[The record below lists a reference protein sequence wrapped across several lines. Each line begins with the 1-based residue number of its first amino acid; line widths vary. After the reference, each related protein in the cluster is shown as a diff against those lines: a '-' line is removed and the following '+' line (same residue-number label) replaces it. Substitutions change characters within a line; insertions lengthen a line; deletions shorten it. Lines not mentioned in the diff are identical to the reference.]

1 MSKSRFSWFTAFLT
15 VAIVSIVLSLIMY
28 FAVGRGAP
36 QPNIMFMTNLFF
48 TVGIMLL
55 ILAFAARFTLVQIEL
70 RLATA
75 SEQTLR
81 QIEHNVSGAI
91 TEALSKTMEM
101 SQLAKDSDQ
110 IGLVAV
116 MNDASKYDYSEIL
129 IDSRQLTVVLNDGRT
144 WASVHRDQLR
154 RRFEDSSK
162 ETTFIL
168 CHPDSAMIQ
177 VLARKGSTDVETIRA
192 RIKETVTLLEEII
205 QPETKLEIL
214 GHHVFNPYSLI
225 LGDDSA
231 VVIPYFLSR
240 GGRRV
245 PLWKI
250 RKTKTNGFFRDLS
263 DDVQRLRM
271 DTKAIGSDARL
282 ISAETVIRFKSS

>member
-1 MSKSRFSWFTAFLT
+1 MSKSRFTWFNAFLT
-15 VAIVSIVLSLIMY
+15 VAVVSIALALFVY
-28 FAVGRGAP
+28 FVVGSGAP
-36 QPNIMFMTNLFF
+36 QPNVMFMTNLFF
-48 TVGIMLL
+48 TIGIMLL
-55 ILAFAARFTLVQIEL
+55 ILAIAARFTLMQIEL
-70 RLATA
+70 RLAAA
-75 SEQTLR
+75 SDQTLR
-81 QIEHNVSGAI
+81 QIEHNVSRAI
-91 TEALSKTMEM
+91 SEALSKTMEL

-110 IGLVAV
+110 MGLVAV
-116 MNDASKYDYSEIL
+116 MSDASKYDYAEIL
-129 IDSRQLTVVLNDGRT
+129 NYSQQLTVVLNDGRT

-154 RRFEDSSK
+154 HRFADSSK

-168 CHPDSAMIQ
+168 CHPESPMVQ

-192 RIKETVTLLEEII
+192 KIKETVTLLEEIM
-205 QPETKLEIL
+205 QADTNLEIL
-214 GHHVFNPYSLI
+214 GHHVFNSFSLV

-271 DTKAIGSDARL
+271 DTKDISSKARL
-282 ISAETVIRFKSS
+282 ISAETVIRFKNS